1 MPDGTLSGLGLRHVS
16 FIDLFWAAD
25 WDGLYRGLAKG
36 NPPLALQLLA
46 LNTIF
51 LVIFIFRRATAKNRM
66 RNSTVEII
74 QLLLLVANIA
84 IVFQEDAY
92 KWISKVDFGNLI

>member
-1 MPDGTLSGLGLRHVS
+1 M
-16 FIDLFWAAD
+16 DLFWAAD

-46 LNTIF
+46 LNTVF
-51 LVIFIFRRATAKNRM
+51 LVIFVIRRARAKQRL
-66 RNSTVEII
+66 RNSTVELI
-74 QLLLLVANIA
+74 QLFLLVANIA

-92 KWISKVDFGNLI
+92 RWLSTVNLGHLI

>member
-1 MPDGTLSGLGLRHVS
+1 MRHLSFV
-16 FIDLFWAAD
+16 DLFWAAD

-51 LVIFIFRRATAKNRM
+51 LVIFAIRRATAKHRM
-66 RNSTVEII
+66 RSRTVELV
-74 QLLLLVANIA
+74 QLFLLAANIA

-92 KWISKVDFGNLI
+92 RWIGKINFDGLI